1 VRCFTGRRRFWYK
14 KRAVEPLTIREA
26 ARRARLH
33 PATVRRYIKQGRI
46 QAVKVEGK
54 FGEEYRIEERNLDRL
69 RQSAEAPASGQVVP
83 SREIRRPVA
92 RVAPGEALDQHLRNF
107 VHLSVYNELMMKH
120 EQLLVQFGMIRAS
133 GQKLLDFKAELDLKN
148 DEIKQKNQEIQEL
161 KRRIIKE
168 VDFLTRHLREA
179 EIEIED
185 KNFQISVL
193 RDKVRNLELILTA
206 PDEADSPALS
216 SSRPDEEAE
225 IPPPADPGAGH

>member
-1 VRCFTGRRRFWYK
+1 M
-14 KRAVEPLTIREA
+14 EPLTIREA

-54 FGEEYRIEERNLDRL
+54 FGEEYRIEERNLDLL
-69 RQSAEAPASGQVVP
+69 RQAAEAPPSTQVVP
-83 SREIRRPVA
+83 SRDIRRSVA
-92 RVAPGEALDQHLRNF
+92 RVAPSEALDQHLRNF

-148 DEIKQKNQEIQEL
+148 DEIKHKNQEIQEL

-185 KNFQISVL
+185 KNFEITVL

-206 PDEADSPALS
+206 PDAAGAPALS
-216 SSRPDEEAE
+216 SPGAEEEAE
-225 IPPPADPGAGH
+225 LPPRAEPGPGH

>member
-1 VRCFTGRRRFWYK
+1 M
-14 KRAVEPLTIREA
+14 EPLTIREA

-54 FGEEYRIEERNLDRL
+54 FGEEYRIEERHLELL
-69 RQSAEAPASGQVVP
+69 RQAASSAPATQVIA
-83 SREIRRPVA
+83 SREVRRPVS
-92 RVAPGEALDQHLRNF
+92 RVASGEALDHPLRNF

-179 EIEIED
+179 EIEIEE
-185 KNFQISVL
+185 KNFQITVL
-193 RDKVRNLELILTA
+193 KEKVRNLELILTA
-206 PDEADSPALS
+206 PDDAGSPALS
-216 SSRPDEEAE
+216 PSGVDEASDAH
-225 IPPPADPGAGH
+225 PPGEPGAGH